1 MDATIVAAL
10 VAVPTALVAAG
21 AAYAAGRRAHA
32 GAVDAVRRPQQREAY
47 LRLSEEARTYLAGA
61 DRATIYHRHWPT
73 PDPSDPDL
81 RLAAL
86 GELIVFHTTNTE
98 AFEPVQ
104 KAQTLVALEGAK
116 KVARASRELLQR
128 LEELKA
134 WALNDAFSA
143 AMFLMDVDDWLV
155 RDAEVMPN
163 ARRSLEKYENTVNRH
178 LNRLL

>member
-1 MDATIVAAL
+1 M
-10 VAVPTALVAAG
+10 
-21 AAYAAGRRAHA
+21 
-32 GAVDAVRRPQQREAY
+32 
-47 LRLSEEARTYLAGA
+47 
-61 DRATIYHRHWPT
+61 
-73 PDPSDPDL
+73 
-81 RLAAL
+81 
-86 GELIVFHTTNTE
+86 
-98 AFEPVQ
+98 Q